1 MLCRGCAKEKTVS
14 HMGFRGNCEGGLA
27 VVLWERNGYILHIFT
42 YSPTL
47 QYKAC
52 LLCVNQRRKKG
63 ECVEEM
69 ARKILEALHLPI
81 YATQSLIS
89 HEK

>member
-1 MLCRGCAKEKTVS
+1 
-14 HMGFRGNCEGGLA
+14 
-27 VVLWERNGYILHIFT
+27 
-42 YSPTL
+42 
-47 QYKAC
+47 
-52 LLCVNQRRKKG
+52 VNQRRKEG

-89 HEK
+89 HEKKKSVF